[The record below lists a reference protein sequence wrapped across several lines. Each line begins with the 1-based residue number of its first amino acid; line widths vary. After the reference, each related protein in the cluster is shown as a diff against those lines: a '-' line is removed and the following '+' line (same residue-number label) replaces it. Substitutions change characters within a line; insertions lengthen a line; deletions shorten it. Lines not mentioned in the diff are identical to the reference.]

1 MAAAAGAGPPPLQ
14 VSQYIVKEGKEEIEA
29 RINELNLETNP
40 VKRAEWGP
48 LDSEYILETYR
59 VVEDI
64 KALENEKKERKAAA
78 ESLSQVGNSQIEVDG
93 ELVDRLEY
101 LESIVKLRNI
111 LLAAINKRKILSQSA
126 SEGGQREAKRSRSKR
141 SKRSKSKRSKSKRSK
156 SKRSKRSKSKRSK

>member
-156 SKRSKRSKSKRSK
+156 RSKRSKSKRSK

>member
-141 SKRSKSKRSKSKRSK
+141 SKSKRSKSKRSKSKRSK
-156 SKRSKRSKSKRSK
+156 SKRSK

>member
-111 LLAAINKRKILSQSA
+111 LLSAINKRKILSQSA
-126 SEGGQREAKRSRSKR
+126 SEGGQREAKRSKSKR
-141 SKRSKSKRSKSKRSK
+141 SKRSKKSK

>member
-1 MAAAAGAGPPPLQ
+1 MAAAAGAGPPPIQ

-111 LLAAINKRKILSQSA
+111 LLSAINKRKILSQSA

-156 SKRSKRSKSKRSK
+156 SKRSK

>member
-29 RINELNLETNP
+29 RIKELNVETNP

-101 LESIVKLRNI
+101 LESIVKLRNT
-111 LLAAINKRKILSQSA
+111 LLLAINKRKIFSQSA
-126 SEGGQREAKRSRSKR
+126 SEGGQRETKRSRSKR
-141 SKRSKSKRSKSKRSK
+141 SKRSKRS
-156 SKRSKRSKSKRSK
+156 RSKRSKSKRSK

>member
-111 LLAAINKRKILSQSA
+111 LLSAINKRKILSQSA

>member
-29 RINELNLETNP
+29 RINELNVETNP

-126 SEGGQREAKRSRSKR
+126 SEGGQREAKRSK

-156 SKRSKRSKSKRSK
+156 SKRSK

>member
-1 MAAAAGAGPPPLQ
+1 MAAAAGAGPLPLQ

-126 SEGGQREAKRSRSKR
+126 SEGGQREAKRSK

-156 SKRSKRSKSKRSK
+156 SKRSKSKRSK

>member
-29 RINELNLETNP
+29 RINELNVETNP

-101 LESIVKLRNI
+101 LDSIVKLRNT
-111 LLAAINKRKILSQSA
+111 LLLAINKRKISSQSA
-126 SEGGQREAKRSRSKR
+126 SKGGQREAKRRTKR

-156 SKRSKRSKSKRSK
+156 

>member
-126 SEGGQREAKRSRSKR
+126 SEGGQREAKRSKRSKKSKSKRSKR
-141 SKRSKSKRSKSKRSK
+141 SKRSKSKRSK
-156 SKRSKRSKSKRSK
+156 